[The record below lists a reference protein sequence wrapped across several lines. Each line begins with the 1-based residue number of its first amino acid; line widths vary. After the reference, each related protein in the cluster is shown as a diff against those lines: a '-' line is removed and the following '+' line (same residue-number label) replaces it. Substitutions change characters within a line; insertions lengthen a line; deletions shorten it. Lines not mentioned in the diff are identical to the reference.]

1 MSKNNP
7 NPQCANLVLELQD
20 LDSSA
25 LADVMVRMGLEQ
37 QVLSPAF
44 KSLNPRSKMIGP
56 AICAQAREQSQ
67 HKTVNPIELDDQVYP
82 LGIVVIAAEACSKG
96 ALLGDNMISSMV
108 ANGAKGFVVDGGIRD
123 AAELQDAKHAVLY
136 RYTSSVNAWRYYGLT
151 EFEIPVT
158 LEGIWGSV
166 QVNPGDFIFADYD
179 GAVVIPL
186 QHIESIIHDTEIHV
200 KNEAA
205 IKSALLFGSSRRE
218 ALEKFPRLQHVK
230 PLII

>member
-1 MSKNNP
+1 MSKTNP
-7 NPQCANLVLELQD
+7 NPQSSNLVLALQA

-44 KSLNPRSKMIGP
+44 KSLNPKNKMIGP

-82 LGIVVIAAEACSKG
+82 LGIVVIAAEACNKG
-96 ALLGDNMISSMV
+96 ALIGDNMVSSMIQ
-108 ANGAKGFVVDGGIRD
+108 NGAKGFVIDGGIRD
-123 AAELQDAKHAVLY
+123 AEELQKSGQAVLY
-136 RYTSSVNAWRYYGLT
+136 RYTSSVNAYRYFGFT
-151 EFEIPVT
+151 EFEVPLT

-166 QVNPGDFIFADYD
+166 QIHPGDFIFADVD

-186 QHIESIIHDTEIHV
+186 QHIDSIIHDTEIHV

-205 IKSALLFGSSRRE
+205 IKSAILFGSSRRE
-218 ALEKFPRLQHVK
+218 ALEKYPRLQHVK
-230 PLII
+230 PLAN